1 MIVILFTV
9 ILIIPPQKNRC
20 GGQCIGAPNFFCGVP
35 FVVVQ
40 NYSRPP
46 ALWLLFDDI
55 IFLYY
60 MLSIPLGT
68 KKLNTILIHPTV
80 QY

>member
-1 MIVILFTV
+1 MIVILFPV
-9 ILIIPPQKNRC
+9 ILIIPQPTEEPLWRTMLVH
-20 GGQCIGAPNFFCGVP
+20 IFCGVP

>member
-1 MIVILFTV
+1 MIFILFPV

-20 GGQCIGAPNFFCGVP
+20 GGQCVGAPLLLFKIIAAA
-35 FVVVQ
+35 
-40 NYSRPP
+40 PP
-46 ALWLLFDDI
+46 ALCLLFYDI